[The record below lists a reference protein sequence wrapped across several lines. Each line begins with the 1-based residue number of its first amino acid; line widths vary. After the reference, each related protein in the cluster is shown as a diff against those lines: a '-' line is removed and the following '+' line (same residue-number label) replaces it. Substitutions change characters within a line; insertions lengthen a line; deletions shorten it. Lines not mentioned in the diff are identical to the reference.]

1 MHILISLQIFLIN
14 IHNYFFHRYKERNYC
29 GEYSRKISMNESPPR
44 RQKRNKN
51 WCKPC
56 TKTCNK
62 TWKCVIRIV
71 ARRNGRNRQVSDG
84 VHKSITPEWRVIIS
98 FSFFSFFFF
107 RWWWLWWERLCEDLR
122 LLQRTGVVQY
132 FDLSVVVICV
142 WPEGEE
148 GVDAQTEVRKIQW
161 K

>member
-1 MHILISLQIFLIN
+1 
-14 IHNYFFHRYKERNYC
+14 
-29 GEYSRKISMNESPPR
+29 MNESPPR

-148 GVDAQTEVRKIQW
+148 GVDAQTEVKKDPVKIIFQVVQPMCAW
-161 K
+161 RLEQKYISIFLTVPLSNYSIYI